1 LHILQQTNIMECA
14 ISMMHKKCDPGEL
27 RFYNFRFA
35 SFNEINMLEL
45 YLNSKP
51 RRGNSSSIE

>member
-1 LHILQQTNIMECA
+1 LHILQQTNIMECV
-14 ISMMHKKCDPGEL
+14 ISMMHEKYDPGEL
-27 RFYNFRFA
+27 RFYNFGFA
-35 SFNEINMLEL
+35 SFNEISMLEL

>member
-1 LHILQQTNIMECA
+1 MECV
-14 ISMMHKKCDPGEL
+14 ISMMHEKYDPGEL
-27 RFYNFRFA
+27 RFYNFGFA
-35 SFNEINMLEL
+35 SFNEISMLEL